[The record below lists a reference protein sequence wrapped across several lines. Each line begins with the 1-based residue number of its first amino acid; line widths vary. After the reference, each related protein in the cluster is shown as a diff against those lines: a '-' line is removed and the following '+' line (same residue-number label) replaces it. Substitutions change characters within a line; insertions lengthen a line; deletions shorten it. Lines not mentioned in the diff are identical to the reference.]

1 MSETISQ
8 NVLRNCV
15 GEWLAAGKT
24 VAGPKQVT
32 WNRVLYAQL
41 EKPEDLLLD
50 LEERPV
56 NSIKEFFFPKHEK
69 LYGYKIEGND
79 VRLIE
84 TAEAA
89 PQQVIIGGRAC
100 DAAALPILDRVFNWD
115 YKDSQYN
122 ARRAATTIVTIACTT
137 HDDAC
142 FCTSVGL
149 APAAERGS
157 DALLLPFD
165 DGNYEVR
172 CLTEKG
178 KALFAGKT
186 TKSVEMATEYA
197 GPEKKIDAARV
208 GAFARDHFEDPFW
221 AEQTLA
227 CLGCGICAYN
237 CPTCHCFDIVD
248 EGNALGGYRAR
259 NWDSCQYPVFTVH
272 ASGHNPRGSQPSRQR
287 QRIYHKFYIYPEK
300 FGETLCTGCG
310 NCTRNCPAGLGVLS
324 VATEISPT
332 EIGHG

>member
-24 VAGPKQVT
+24 VAGPKQVA

-157 DALLLPFD
+157 DALLLPFG

-186 TKSVEMATEYA
+186 KIRPKWRRSTPGRKRRSMPPRWALLRATTSKIRFGQNKRWPALVAASAHTIARRAIASTSWTRATRWAVIARATGIHASIRYSRCTPA
-197 GPEKKIDAARV
+197 GTIRAAR
-208 GAFARDHFEDPFW
+208 
-221 AEQTLA
+221 
-227 CLGCGICAYN
+227 
-237 CPTCHCFDIVD
+237 
-248 EGNALGGYRAR
+248 
-259 NWDSCQYPVFTVH
+259 S
-272 ASGHNPRGSQPSRQR
+272 
-287 QRIYHKFYIYPEK
+287 
-300 FGETLCTGCG
+300 
-310 NCTRNCPAGLGVLS
+310 PAGSGS
-324 VATEISPT
+324 ASTTSSISIPKSSAKRYAQGAATARATVPP
-332 EIGHG
+332 GWAY

>member
-1 MSETISQ
+1 MSKSISR
-8 NVLRNCV
+8 NDLRSCV
-15 GEWLAAGKT
+15 GEWLAAGKE
-24 VAGPKQVT
+24 VAGPRQVS
-32 WNRVLYAQL
+32 WNRVLYTHL
-41 EKPEDLLLD
+41 EKPEQLLLD
-50 LEERPV
+50 LEARPV

-79 VRLIE
+79 VRLTE
-84 TAEAA
+84 VAA
-89 PQQVIIGGRAC
+89 ALPQQVIVGGRAC
-100 DAAALPILDRVFNWD
+100 DAAALPILDHVFNWD

-157 DALLLPFD
+157 DALLLPFG
-165 DGNYEVR
+165 DGTYEVR

-178 KALFAGKT
+178 NALFAGKT
-186 TKSVEMATEYA
+186 TPSDNTATDYA
-197 GPEKKIDAARV
+197 GPERMIDPVKV

-221 AEQTLA
+221 ADQTLA
-227 CLGCGICAYN
+227 CFGCGICACN

-248 EGNALGGYRAR
+248 EGNAAGGYRAR
-259 NWDSCQYPVFTVH
+259 NWDSCQYAGFTLH
-272 ASGHNPRGSQPSRQR
+272 ASGHNPRGSQPNRQR
-287 QRIYHKFYIYPEK
+287 QRIYHKFHIYPEK

-310 NCTRNCPAGLGVLS
+310 NCTRNCPGGPGRIGRAKEIS
-324 VATEISPT
+324 RTEIS
-332 EIGHG
+332 HG